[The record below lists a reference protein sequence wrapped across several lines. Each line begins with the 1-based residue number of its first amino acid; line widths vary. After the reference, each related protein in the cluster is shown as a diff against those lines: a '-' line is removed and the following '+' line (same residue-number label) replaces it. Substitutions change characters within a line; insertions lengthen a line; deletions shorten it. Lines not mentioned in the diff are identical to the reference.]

1 MKYRAVTSYYRQETF
16 DFFAAYPD
24 PYYSISFD
32 IEVSAVK
39 DFAKQAG
46 HPVYRSL
53 CYFFTR
59 AMTGIEDFRYRLRDG
74 QLVLYDSLHLG
85 MTVPA
90 PGRRFSFVHL
100 RYHDDVETFHRRA
113 DAVEPEGRDRATLD
127 QEEHTNYIYITAIPK
142 VPFTSFAHAPGRT
155 RTDGAPRVAFGH
167 FFPRDGRLW
176 VPIGITVNHMFID
189 GVALGEL
196 YEALCQVFA
205 APA

>member
-1 MKYRAVTSYYRQETF
+1 MKFRLVEDYYRQQTF
-16 DFFAAYPD
+16 DFFANYPD

-32 IEVSAVK
+32 LDATAIKA
-39 DFAKQAG
+39 FAKASG
-46 HPVYRSL
+46 DPVYRSL

-59 AMTGIEDFRYRLRDG
+59 AMGRIEDFRYRLRGGD
-74 QLVLYDSLHLG
+74 LVLYEELHIG

-100 RYHDDVETFHRRA
+100 HYDDDLAAFRRQA
-113 DAVEPEGRDRATLD
+113 DEVDQLGRQQAVLD

-142 VPFTSFAHAPGRT
+142 VPFTSFAHAPGRE

-167 FFPRDGRLW
+167 FHEREGRLW
-176 VPIGITVNHMFID
+176 VPVGITINHLFID

-196 YEALCQVFA
+196 YEGLCEVFSQ
-205 APA
+205 PG